1 MRLDLGALLQS
12 IADDHAEA
20 GRDVRF
26 EGEERLVMTGQ
37 SLGLK
42 RLFSNLV
49 DNALKYGASARITL
63 RREEGGVVVDVA
75 DDGPGVPRAQRETV
89 FEPFVRLNEEG
100 TRGAGLGLA
109 AARSIARAH
118 GGDVVIL
125 DAEHGALLRV
135 TLPG

>member
-1 MRLDLGALLQS
+1 V
-12 IADDHAEA
+12 II
-20 GRDVRF
+20 
-26 EGEERLVMTGQ
+26 TGQ

-42 RLFSNLV
+42 RLFGNLI
-49 DNALKYGASARITL
+49 DNALKYGGNARIKLT
-63 RREEGGVVVDVA
+63 RGESEVIVDVE
-75 DDGPGVPRAQRETV
+75 DDGPGVPADQRESV
-89 FEPFVRLNEEG
+89 FEPFVRLNDEG

-125 DAEHGALLRV
+125 DGGAGARVRV